1 MTSPLDNL
9 NRMLAE
15 LSPARG
21 PRIPFATLCGAFYA
35 LQRGF
40 PHVLIAQAIGL
51 TPASISKLANCLRPP
66 GDGATWRYRRIA
78 EEWARLGEQ
87 DFADR
92 YYDAKL
98 DERIARIRMGVALPA
113 DNRTSFGPNPQ
124 ADKYAAYRHGPVAIE
139 RIDGIVVPI
148 QIVWREPT
156 LAPGGPPPGWAFQE
170 PDSGRWSASHRTSAL
185 AYDAAFENYGHDSP
199 RPKPGR
205 PRHRQ

>member
-1 MTSPLDNL
+1 MSTPLDNL

-15 LSPARG
+15 LPPGRG
-21 PRIPFATLCGAFYA
+21 PRIALSDLCGAFYA

-51 TPASISKLANCLRPP
+51 TPQSISKLANCLRGPEA
-66 GDGATWRYRRIA
+66 GVWRYRRVA
-78 EEWARLGEQ
+78 EEWARLSEQ

-98 DERIARIRMGVALPA
+98 DERIARARMGVALPA
-113 DNRTSFGPNPQ
+113 DARSRLGPDPQ

-139 RIDGIVVPI
+139 RIDGIVVHI
-148 QIVWREPT
+148 QIVWRQPT
-156 LAPGGPPPGWAFQE
+156 LAPGGPAPGWAFQE
-170 PDSGRWSASHRTSAL
+170 PDSGRWSTSYRTSAL

-205 PRHRQ
+205 PRQRQ